1 MESESVEGN
10 LIELVS
16 KSFPEEHIEE
26 LSAEDC
32 ENTGNNKVRKYSFV
46 WHYFR
51 SAEND
56 VGGSLECVIC
66 TSSVSNQTS
75 NLARHLFSAHN
86 ITKKSHSGEV
96 DNETSAHIVLSRP
109 SRSFIWKYCTK
120 EDCRYAR
127 CHLCDKLLYFGSG
140 NTANLTKH
148 LRRKHSEVIQEES
161 SSKEMEDSEDLLTVL
176 SSKQMDSSIN
186 SCDDEF
192 CKIKENTS
200 DSKQSRKERKGSS
213 YVWNYCEKLSRHT
226 IRCKLCQK
234 VMSFHGT
241 ANVITHLQRRHNI
254 IGRVDN
260 ETTTFND
267 GAEEDNLLPDLKE
280 DSDINVHR
288 RRRPAAGT
296 SIVWKYCTRL
306 GPDVVRCSFC
316 KKNLSFQGTSNLQRH
331 LHRMHGIVTQGRGFK
346 EVNYGSAEID
356 DSFVWEHCDR
366 IENSKIKCSMCN
378 STFNEKEFSKIRT
391 HLTVT
396 HAIHLGPPPKLRR
409 RNVVSED
416 TCESD
421 EYEDENDDENWKVEN
436 EYTTIEF
443 NDEKIK
449 KDQTTFDDI
458 IEEDQVG
465 QINCDEDPF
474 DPNMLHA
481 YAVAQPLSPTSSRE
495 GSPECKVKR
504 PANTERLRALNEE
517 RLRMETEYFREKAG
531 FYRMQKYFT
540 ALQAKKV
547 RIELERMHSSSSN
560 GTSYHVDLDISNVE
574 TSINTM

>member
-1 MESESVEGN
+1 
-10 LIELVS
+10 
-16 KSFPEEHIEE
+16 
-26 LSAEDC
+26 
-32 ENTGNNKVRKYSFV
+32 
-46 WHYFR
+46 
-51 SAEND
+51 
-56 VGGSLECVIC
+56 
-66 TSSVSNQTS
+66 
-75 NLARHLFSAHN
+75 
-86 ITKKSHSGEV
+86 
-96 DNETSAHIVLSRP
+96 
-109 SRSFIWKYCTK
+109 
-120 EDCRYAR
+120 
-127 CHLCDKLLYFGSG
+127 
-140 NTANLTKH
+140 
-148 LRRKHSEVIQEES
+148 
-161 SSKEMEDSEDLLTVL
+161 
-176 SSKQMDSSIN
+176 
-186 SCDDEF
+186 
-192 CKIKENTS
+192 
-200 DSKQSRKERKGSS
+200 
-213 YVWNYCEKLSRHT
+213 
-226 IRCKLCQK
+226 
-234 VMSFHGT
+234 
-241 ANVITHLQRRHNI
+241 
-254 IGRVDN
+254 
-260 ETTTFND
+260 
-267 GAEEDNLLPDLKE
+267 
-280 DSDINVHR
+280 
-288 RRRPAAGT
+288 
-296 SIVWKYCTRL
+296 
-306 GPDVVRCSFC
+306 
-316 KKNLSFQGTSNLQRH
+316 
-331 LHRMHGIVTQGRGFK
+331 
-346 EVNYGSAEID
+346 
-356 DSFVWEHCDR
+356 
-366 IENSKIKCSMCN
+366 MCN

-547 RIELERMHSSSSN
+547 RIELERMHSSSSMV
-560 GTSYHVDLDISNVE
+560 HLIML
-574 TSINTM
+574 I